1 MLTQV
6 DITRFSSYR
15 WGLDAGLQQGF
26 AQGIEKGIEKGR
38 LEGELKKA
46 QEIARNLL
54 QLGVIPE
61 ADIARIA
68 DLPLEAVQ
76 KLRIQH

>member
-6 DITRFSSYR
+6 DVTKFASYS
-15 WGLDAGLQQGF
+15 WGMRD
-26 AQGIEKGIEKGR
+26 GIEKGR
-38 LEGELKKA
+38 LEGEFKKA
-46 QEIARNLL
+46 QEVARSLL

-68 DLPLEAVQ
+68 GLSVEEVQ
-76 KLRIQH
+76 KLRVQH